1 MGTTLFNLL
10 SDNNMHVITAAELEE
25 HDRVVV
31 LRKHGIEWDGM
42 ASSLSKAMGA
52 DRPIEFVFYN
62 DSIEVADILATYD
75 NATTLVNVSHGQ
87 SRERAILGWAA
98 AYMGFD
104 AIYLSYSEK
113 TSYRL
118 KGKRCEGDL
127 EDKEKIPA
135 ENNATSMISFI
146 EVSPVEFPEMDIHHI
161 IDTTGG
167 DIIQTNSGLYSS
179 NEVNLM
185 LEVFFKE
192 NYYIKVKHWLKQTWR
207 YITEAGDRTFLGIK
221 TDGMSNFDRGNLYK
235 FLRELERR
243 NCIKSLISENGR
255 LTFKCHSG
263 EFRRFITQSGSW
275 LEALTFKTLKE
286 MPNIDDI
293 EGGVQYMWDAG
304 RPDLVN
310 ELDVLASKDS
320 RLILISCKDTRNID
334 TPMLNEIEIYSN
346 NLGGRN
352 ALKILIV
359 TTDGPLEGA
368 KARAEEMGIYIIEFN
383 GDLRGFKR
391 DLDRVINRE
400 PDTFTTA
407 CNKVKLT

>member
-10 SDNNMHVITAAELEE
+10 SDNNMHILTAAELEE

-31 LRKHGIEWDGM
+31 LRKHGVEWDSM
-42 ASSLSKAMGA
+42 AHSLSKVMGTG
-52 DRPIEFVFYN
+52 RPIEFIHYN
-62 DSIEVADILATYD
+62 ESIEVADILATFD
-75 NATTLVNVSHGQ
+75 KNTTLVNVSHGQ

-118 KGKRCEGDL
+118 NAKSCAKEGAFL
-127 EDKEKIPA
+127 G
-135 ENNATSMISFI
+135 ENTKNKMVSFI

-167 DIIQTNSGLYSS
+167 DIIQTNSELYSS
-179 NEVNLM
+179 KEVNIM
-185 LEVFFKE
+185 LDVFFKD

-207 YITEAGDRTFLGIK
+207 YITDPADRVFLGIK
-221 TDGMSNFDRGNLYK
+221 TEGMGNFDRGNLYK

-243 NCIKSLISENGR
+243 NCIKALESESGR
-255 LTFKCHSG
+255 LVFKCLSG

-359 TTDGPLEGA
+359 TTDGPLDGA
-368 KARAEEMGIYIIEFN
+368 KARAAEMDINIIEFN
-383 GDLRGFKR
+383 GDLRAFKR
-391 DLDRVINRE
+391 DLDRTINRE
-400 PDTFTTA
+400 SDGLAGTFT
-407 CNKVKLT
+407 KRKMP